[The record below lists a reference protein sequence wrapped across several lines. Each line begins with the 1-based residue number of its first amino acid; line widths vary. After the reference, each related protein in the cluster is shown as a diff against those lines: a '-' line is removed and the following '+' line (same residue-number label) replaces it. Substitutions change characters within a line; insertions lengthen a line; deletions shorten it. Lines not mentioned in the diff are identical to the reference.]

1 MDLVRGGTKCS
12 ERRVVVR
19 RVNRLFVTK
28 NPVIATIFPR
38 SALYVVALLPRN
50 LLSQLRIVL
59 GDFHSLGVATSG
71 AELHSLARSGDADL
85 LIVDPSMGQGA
96 SIEAIE
102 EVAAAYP
109 ALPVIVYTTLTPA
122 AMRHVVRLT
131 RSGVQQVVLNR
142 FDDEPRR
149 FLELIERVPAY
160 PLAEMMLQELAAPLR
175 ELPVVLVRAIEQLF
189 RSPAQVK
196 SVRDLASLSGMM
208 PRTLYR
214 HLMPLGLQ
222 PRYLLICARL
232 LRTYTLLRGPGVRMK
247 EIAVKLGYADPV
259 NLSEQLRDWTG
270 CSPKELR
277 RNLAPD
283 SFVRVLANYLLHVV
297 VESDEVEDATESV

>member
-1 MDLVRGGTKCS
+1 
-12 ERRVVVR
+12 
-19 RVNRLFVTK
+19 
-28 NPVIATIFPR
+28 
-38 SALYVVALLPRN
+38 LYVVALLPRN
-50 LLSQLRIVL
+50 LLQQLRIVL
-59 GDFHSLGVATSG
+59 GDFHSLGVATG
-71 AELHSLARSGDADL
+71 AAELHSLARSGDAEL
-85 LIVDPSMGQGA
+85 LIVDPSMGQGS

-131 RSGVQQVVLNR
+131 RVGVHHVVLNR

-270 CSPKELR
+270 YSPKDLR
-277 RNLAPD
+277 RSLAPD
-283 SFVRVLANYLLHVV
+283 SFVRLLANHLLHVV
-297 VESDEVEDATESV
+297 VESDEIEDATESV